1 MLTTALMPR
10 SPRDQPETV
19 LDVPGHGD
27 RILVLAPHPDD
38 ESLAAGGLLARA
50 ASCGAAARVIFVTD
64 GDNAPWTQRIGERR
78 WRIRAADRRR
88 FGQRRQREAIAA
100 IERLGLTPAD
110 AVFLHHPDQGI
121 TPELLR
127 GDERLVHE
135 LASEL
140 DTWRPTLLVTPS
152 PFDLHPDHSA
162 VAVFARL
169 ALSAS
174 TARPHPRVLDYL
186 VHGSPRWSP
195 DLAVL
200 RLTTEERQRKRDAI
214 ACHVSQLVVHRRAY
228 LGMARELE
236 RFAVSSSL
244 ERHVVR
250 DAALTGRLLE
260 CVLSSRRRP
269 GAWGRRQ
276 LLVVAPG
283 EHGRDTLRA
292 RVRSGRSPLARPIAG
307 DERGHV
313 EITSRGPVRALRI
326 ECDALAR
333 AACVFVKVDRR
344 FGFFDEAGWIEIPQT
359 QDRSRAAAS
368 PRTDV
373 HSREPRVCV
382 VIPCFNVAGYCR
394 EVVGGALDTGAT
406 VIAVDDGSTDGT
418 ADALRSVTS
427 DRLQILT
434 SDQNRGKGAAL
445 LEAFACALRST
456 PFDVLV
462 TIDGDGQHRPEDIP
476 SLVRAWQ
483 HGAEL
488 AIGERQLAGM
498 PPRRRFGNDYIAE
511 CVRGIYPNAPA
522 DTQSGF
528 RAHDRSLVASVVA
541 HISGSGY
548 ETELRTLLLALA
560 QGRRIAA
567 VPIPTLYL
575 DGNRASHFRTIADS
589 YRIWRAVADACFLP
603 PFMNPPAIALVV
615 RRLLARPGY

>member
-1 MLTTALMPR
+1 MPR
-10 SPRDQPETV
+10 SPRDQPGTS
-19 LDVPGHGD
+19 LDAPQGGD

-38 ESLAAGGLLARA
+38 ESLGAGGLLARA
-50 ASCGAAARVIFVTD
+50 ASCGAPARVIFVTD

-78 WRIRAADRRR
+78 WRIHAGDRRR
-88 FGQRRQREAIAA
+88 FGARRQREAIAA
-100 IERLGLTPAD
+100 VELLGLTPAD

-121 TPELLR
+121 TTELLR

-135 LASEL
+135 LVGEL
-140 DTWRPTLLVTPS
+140 EEWRATLLVAPS

-162 VAVFARL
+162 LAVFARL
-169 ALSAS
+169 ALRAS
-174 TARPHPRVLDYL
+174 TGRPRPRVLEYL
-186 VHGSPRWSP
+186 VHGSPRWAP
-195 DLAVL
+195 DLVSL

-236 RFAVSSSL
+236 RFAVSPSAD
-244 ERHVVR
+244 RHVVR
-250 DAALTGRLLE
+250 DAALNGALLE
-260 CVLSSRRRP
+260 GVIRSRPRI

-276 LLVVAPG
+276 LLLVAPG
-283 EHGRDTLRA
+283 EHGRDTFRA
-292 RVRSGRSPLARPIAG
+292 RVRPGRSQLARPIAG
-307 DERGHV
+307 DEIGQV
-313 EITSRGPVRALRI
+313 EITSRGRARALRI
-326 ECDALAR
+326 QCDALAE
-333 AACVFVKVDRR
+333 AECVYLKVDRR
-344 FGFFDEAGWIEIPQT
+344 FGFFDEAGWIEIPQEQART
-359 QDRSRAAAS
+359 RVAGRAS
-368 PRTDV
+368 TGV
-373 HSREPRVCV
+373 HAREPRVCV
-382 VIPCFNVAGYCR
+382 VIPCFNVADYCR
-394 EVVGGALDTGAT
+394 EVVRGALATGAT
-406 VIAVDDGSTDGT
+406 VIAVNDGSTDGT
-418 ADALRSVTS
+418 AAALASVTS

-434 SDQNRGKGAAL
+434 SVQNRGKGAAL
-445 LEAFACALRST
+445 LEAFTWALRST
-456 PFDVLV
+456 PFEVLV

-483 HGAEL
+483 DGAEL

-541 HISGSGY
+541 HVSGSRY

-615 RRLLARPGY
+615 RRLLARPNS